1 LTAAE
6 QKWLIMRFREEDMNI
21 KCSAIIT
28 AAALGALLA
37 TAASASAGEVSG
49 ISNGRGRVSITP
61 LEGCDASRPA
71 VAHGTDRIPVSVQPA
86 YAPIPCQTV
95 IGLSSEDA
103 DVGVTR
109 SGALFY
115 APLVQNTSPPPQN
128 TLEGPENVVRSDN
141 GGASW
146 GVLDSGGPTTGGLV
160 PPWMGV
166 DRETERIWFATT
178 FASLCGARISWSDD
192 EGNRWQTNP
201 SVGCPAEGA
210 NKVLEGPPPRGGA
223 RPVHYPHV
231 VYYCANSNDAGGIV
245 YCYRSLDGGKTFS
258 FVGNPDPELP
268 SGCVETHPA
277 RTGVVGPDGVLYFP
291 TQLCDA
297 SGAPNSVLGIAISRD
312 EGATW
317 TQRTIAATQIQ
328 NIYIQSTAV
337 DADGN
342 LYIAWTGPS
351 TLPYLTISRDRGSTW
366 STPIPLAAPGIT
378 QVRTVAIAARRPG
391 EIALAY
397 QGTTDGTNFNGY
409 ITSTADALAKRPLY
423 WSATVNDPAEPLV
436 NGSNSQTF
444 GDRILY
450 LTDVI
455 GPDGSVWAGFHC
467 AETAACLG
475 QRLGVMGRLAPNPFK
490 RK

>member
-1 LTAAE
+1 
-6 QKWLIMRFREEDMNI
+6 MNI
-21 KCSAIIT
+21 KCFAIIT

-49 ISNGRGRVSITP
+49 IGNGRGRVSITP

-86 YAPIPCQTV
+86 YAPIPCQSV

-146 GVLDSGGPTTGGLV
+146 IVLDSGGPTTGGLV

-312 EGATW
+312 EGATLDP
-317 TQRTIAATQIQ
+317 TDDRRHSDPEHLHPVDRRRCRRQSLHCLDRPEHSALSDDLSRPRQHLEHTDPACRSRYHAGAHRGHRCPKAGGDRARVPRNHRRYELQRVHHLYRGRLGQEAPLLECDSERPCRTACQWFKQPNVRGPHLISHRCDRAGRQCLGRVPLCRDSRLPRPATRRDG
-328 NIYIQSTAV
+328 AV
-337 DADGN
+337 G
-342 LYIAWTGPS
+342 
-351 TLPYLTISRDRGSTW
+351 
-366 STPIPLAAPGIT
+366 
-378 QVRTVAIAARRPG
+378 
-391 EIALAY
+391 
-397 QGTTDGTNFNGY
+397 
-409 ITSTADALAKRPLY
+409 
-423 WSATVNDPAEPLV
+423 AEPLQEEIR
-436 NGSNSQTF
+436 SPCESHA
-444 GDRILY
+444 
-450 LTDVI
+450 
-455 GPDGSVWAGFHC
+455 S
-467 AETAACLG
+467 
-475 QRLGVMGRLAPNPFK
+475 
-490 RK
+490 

>member
-1 LTAAE
+1 MDLN
-6 QKWLIMRFREEDMNI
+6 RF
-21 KCSAIIT
+21 AIILL
-28 AAALGALLA
+28 AALSAVVAIAPHTLAGGANS
-37 TAASASAGEVSG
+37 T
-49 ISNGRGRVSITP
+49 SNGAGRISVIP

-71 VAHGTDRIPVSVQPA
+71 VAHGTNGVPLSPQPA
-86 YAPIPCQTV
+86 YPPIPCQSV
-95 IGLSSEDA
+95 IGLSSEAA

-109 SGALFY
+109 SGAVFY
-115 APLVQNTSPPPQN
+115 APLVENTSPPPQN
-128 TLEGPENVVRSDN
+128 TLEGPEDVVRSVN

-146 GVLDSGGPTTGGLV
+146 TVLESGGPTTGGLF

-166 DRETERIWFATT
+166 DPKTERIWFATVLP
-178 FASLCGARISWSDD
+178 SECGARISWSDN

-201 SVGCPAEGA
+201 SVGCPAQGA
-210 NKVLEGPPPRGGA
+210 EKVLEGPPPPGGA

-231 VYYCANSNDAGGIV
+231 VYYCANSMDTGGID
-245 YCYRSLDGGKTFS
+245 YCYRSLDGGNTFS

-277 RTGVVGPDGVLYFP
+277 RAGVVGPDGVLYFP
-291 TQLCDA
+291 TQLCNA
-297 SGAPNSVLGIAISRD
+297 SGTPNSVLGIAISPD

-317 TQRTIAATQIQ
+317 TQHTIAATEIQ
-328 NIYIQSTAV
+328 NIYVQSTAA

-351 TLPYLTISRDRGSTW
+351 TLPYLTISRDRGNSW
-366 STPIPLAAPGIT
+366 STPIALAAPGVE
-378 QVRTVAIAARRPG
+378 QVRTVAIAARAPG

-409 ITSTADALAKRPLY
+409 ITSTTDALAKRPVY

-436 NGSNSQTF
+436 YGPNSQTF

-455 GPDGSVWAGFHC
+455 GSDGSVWAGFHC
-467 AETAACLG
+467 AETAACPA
-475 QRLGVMGRLAPNPFK
+475 QRLGVVGRLAPNPFK
-490 RK
+490 GKQ